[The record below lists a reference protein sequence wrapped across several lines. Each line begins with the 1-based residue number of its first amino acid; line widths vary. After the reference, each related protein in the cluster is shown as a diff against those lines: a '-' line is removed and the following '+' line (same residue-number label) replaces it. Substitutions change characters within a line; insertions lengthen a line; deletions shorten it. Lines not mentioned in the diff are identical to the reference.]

1 MVMAMTRVHD
11 LLSKLASLQASEL
24 LLSAERPPLY
34 RALHEWLPLPGSAEL
49 HTDDLERALSRL
61 LTGDELR
68 MLREEQ
74 HVSFVKQLDSGE
86 RVRAFC
92 HAAEHGYTVKLVLLD
107 LQAKVSAELAIP
119 PLVLPLSAAKS
130 GLIVIAGPAGSG
142 KSALISR
149 LLMQLV
155 SERQAFV
162 ITTEEPIEYSAAPQ
176 DSAGSIIQRAVG
188 RHCVSHAH
196 GIEAALAARAEIIA
210 CSNLAAPQAFTR
222 MLDAAGSGV
231 LALGELRAHNCV
243 GALEQLLT
251 AAPSAQRA
259 VLARELSEAL
269 LAVVSLDLLPTKT
282 GGRALAVEV
291 LTATPRLRVMVR
303 EQSLER
309 IPLLYEREAGM
320 QSMDRSLLELAT
332 AGTLDGHEAYLRA
345 SDKTL
350 FGAWA

>member
-1 MVMAMTRVHD
+1 MAMTRVHD

-49 HTDDLERALSRL
+49 HTEDLERALSRL
-61 LTGDELR
+61 LTQDELR

-92 HAAEHGYTVKLVLLD
+92 HTAEHGYTVKLVLLD
-107 LQAKVSAELAIP
+107 LQAKVSAELVIP
-119 PLVLPLSAAKS
+119 PLIVPLSAAKS

-142 KSALISR
+142 KSTLISR
-149 LLMQLV
+149 LLMQLA

-162 ITTEEPIEYSAAPQ
+162 ITAEEPIQYSVAPPQ
-176 DSAGSIIQRAVG
+176 ENAGLIVQRAVG

-196 GIEAALAARAEIIA
+196 GIEAALDARAEVIA

-222 MLDAAGSGV
+222 MLDAASSGV

-243 GALEQLLT
+243 SALEQLLT
-251 AAPSAQRA
+251 AAPSPQRA

-269 LAVVSLDLLPTKT
+269 LAVVSLDLRPTKS

-332 AGTLDGHEAYLRA
+332 AGILDGHEAYLRA

>member
-1 MVMAMTRVHD
+1 MTMTRVQD
-11 LLSKLASLQASEL
+11 FLSKLSSLHASEL
-24 LLSAERPPLY
+24 LLSADHPPLY
-34 RALHEWLPLPGSAEL
+34 RALHEWLPLPGSVEL
-49 HTDDLERALSRL
+49 HAEDMERALARL
-61 LTGDELR
+61 LTQDELR

-74 HVSFVKQLDSGE
+74 HVSFIKQLDSGE

-92 HAAEHGYTVKLVLLD
+92 HVAEHGYTVKLVLLD
-107 LQAKVSAELAIP
+107 VIAKVCSELSIP
-119 PLVLPLSAAKS
+119 PLVLPLTAAQS

-142 KSALISR
+142 KSTLLSR
-149 LLMQLV
+149 ILTQLA

-162 ITTEEPIEYSAAPQ
+162 ITVEEPIQYSAATAPKT
-176 DSAGSIIQRAVG
+176 DALIVQRAVG

-196 GIEAALAARAEIIA
+196 GIEAALAARAEVIA
-210 CSNLAAPQAFTR
+210 CSSLAAPQAFTR
-222 MLDAAGSGV
+222 MLDAASSGV
-231 LALGELRAHNCV
+231 LALGELRAHSCV

-251 AAPSAQRA
+251 AAPSAQRS

-269 LAVVSLDLLPTKT
+269 LAVVSLDLLPTKA
-282 GGRALAVEV
+282 GGRVLALEV

-309 IPLLYEREAGM
+309 IPLLFEREAGM

-332 AGTLDGHEAYLRA
+332 AGVLDGHEAYLRA